1 MLPASAAPI
10 NAMQCIIII
19 FTRQSKCFQK
29 HSSSFAGT
37 PALSLSLSHSLFHAP
52 APCPGLAH
60 WQISKVR
67 PPVPTPPTLV
77 QARLT
82 KDGIKVAHAMA
93 GDVSAGTMSFKQGD
107 TLIITE
113 QQSSGWWIADLN
125 GISGMVPST
134 CVSAADAG

>member
-1 MLPASAAPI
+1 M
-10 NAMQCIIII
+10 
-19 FTRQSKCFQK
+19 
-29 HSSSFAGT
+29 
-37 PALSLSLSHSLFHAP
+37 
-52 APCPGLAH
+52 
-60 WQISKVR
+60 
-67 PPVPTPPTLV
+67 PTPPTLV

-107 TLIITE
+107 ILIITE